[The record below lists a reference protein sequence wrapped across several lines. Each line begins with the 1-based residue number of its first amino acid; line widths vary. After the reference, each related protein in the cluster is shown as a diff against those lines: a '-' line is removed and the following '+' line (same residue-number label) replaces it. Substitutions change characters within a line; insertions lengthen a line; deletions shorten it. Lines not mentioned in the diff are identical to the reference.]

1 MAFLMKR
8 PLILSLSLSALAL
21 TMPTSASAESYTDYL
36 ERLRDICSVDCLQP
50 RRFQI
55 AARKRLSNA
64 VDDMAVIMDVVEVR
78 QVGDKFELHNIAQ
91 DTSALVELELL
102 GSAGID
108 TSFRNGIGGR
118 TRNRVSGPSPE
129 VVVIEID
136 KSTFMDILNTGALL
150 AKPDTVGT
158 TVAKKGGDIL
168 VEGDGEK
175 KLVEPSLPRLRSYF
189 RNRRV
194 VVRGQPRLTPVWVG
208 ARLDRRRKQVTLVL
222 DNAEDIALL
231 PIYDEN
237 GEAQVVDPLNK

>member
-1 MAFLMKR
+1 MFKR
-8 PLILSLSLSALAL
+8 ILVFFTASTL
-21 TMPTSASAESYTDYL
+21 TFVAPTSTSAESYQQYL
-36 ERLRDICSVDCLQP
+36 ERLLDICSVDCLQP

-55 AARKRLSNA
+55 AARKRSSNA
-64 VDDMAVIMDVVEVR
+64 VDDMALIMDVVEVR

-108 TSFRNGIGGR
+108 ASFRNGIGGR

-136 KSTFMDILNTGALL
+136 KSTFMDILNTHALL
-150 AKPDTVGT
+150 AKPDMVGT
-158 TVAKKGGDIL
+158 TVAEKGGDIL
-168 VEGDGEK
+168 VEGDGERR
-175 KLVEPSLPRLRSYF
+175 LVEPSLPRLRSYF

-231 PIYDEN
+231 PIYN
-237 GEAQVVDPLNK
+237 QKGEAQVVDPLNK

>member
-1 MAFLMKR
+1 VLKR
-8 PLILSLSLSALAL
+8 IPLILAASTLPFAA
-21 TMPTSASAESYTDYL
+21 PTEVQAESYQQYL

-55 AARKRLSNA
+55 AARKRSSNA

-78 QVGDKFELHNIAQ
+78 QAGDKFELHNIAQ

-102 GSAGID
+102 ASAGID

-118 TRNRVSGPSPE
+118 TRNRVSGPSPQ

-136 KSTFMDILNTGALL
+136 KSTFTDILNTGALL
-150 AKPDTVGT
+150 ANADPEGATDPGQ
-158 TVAKKGGDIL
+158 GGDIL
-168 VEGDGEK
+168 VEGDGERR
-175 KLVEPSLPRLRSYF
+175 LVEPSLPRLRSYF

-222 DNAEDIALL
+222 DDAQDIALL
-231 PIYDEN
+231 PIYNEK
-237 GEAQVVDPLNK
+237 GEAQVVDPLNR

>member
-1 MAFLMKR
+1 MLKR
-8 PLILSLSLSALAL
+8 ISLILAASTLPFAA
-21 TMPTSASAESYTDYL
+21 PTAVQAESYQQYL
-36 ERLRDICSVDCLQP
+36 ERLRDICAVDCLQP

-55 AARKRLSNA
+55 AARKRSSNA

-78 QVGDKFELHNIAQ
+78 QAGDKFELHNIAQ

-102 GSAGID
+102 ASAGID

-136 KSTFMDILNTGALL
+136 KSTFTDILNTGALL
-150 AKPDTVGT
+150 AAPEIVGAT
-158 TVAKKGGDIL
+158 AADQGGDIL
-168 VEGDGEK
+168 VEGDGERR
-175 KLVEPSLPRLRSYF
+175 LVEPSLPRLRSYF

-222 DNAEDIALL
+222 DDAQDIALL
-231 PIYDEN
+231 PIYDEK
-237 GEAQVVDPLNK
+237 GEAQVVDPLNR